1 MAKRLLRAVIGTIRR
16 ECLDYLIPLHARHLK
31 RLVTEFATHNNRG
44 RLHTALGPGLPEPTQ
59 ATIPLRGHRHRMP
72 TGYRVA
78 KTPVL
83 GGLHHEYRLAEDV
96 A

>member
-1 MAKRLLRAVIGTIRR
+1 L
-16 ECLDYLIPLHARHLK
+16 
-31 RLVTEFATHNNRG
+31 
-44 RLHTALGPGLPEPTQ
+44 
-59 ATIPLRGHRHRMP
+59 P

-83 GGLHHEYRLAEDV
+83 GGLHHEYRLEKEV